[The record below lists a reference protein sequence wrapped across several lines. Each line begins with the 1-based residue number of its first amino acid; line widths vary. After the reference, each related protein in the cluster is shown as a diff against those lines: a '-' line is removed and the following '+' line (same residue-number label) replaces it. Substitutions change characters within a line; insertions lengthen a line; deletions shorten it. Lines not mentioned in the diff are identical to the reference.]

1 MKKISILFLILICSL
16 SVVNSQEF
24 GNWKKENWKQVF
36 DVRKYFDPDTLYST
50 DTLKMLLS
58 IDEFKFCDSLN
69 GVIAC
74 SQGMGVIVFK
84 TTDGGFNWNLVLD
97 NGIFNSFGYMQGL
110 SFPSPNIIIISL
122 RENVI
127 ERTLDGGVTWDTLYN
142 NLNCILFEIDF
153 LPNGFGVGRAYDK
166 DGDSTMIV
174 KSTNFGETWSK
185 FDNLPDFTY
194 KLNPQIISDST
205 IVYLGFIYSPR
216 VFNFCRSDDLG
227 KTWNN
232 YPFYTYNKKETANT
246 EFFLNSDVGWIA
258 LFRPDTISPIIG
270 ENIILK
276 TTDGGKTWEEKID
289 KRFDDPHMIMNIG
302 FKDLSNGICTSRF
315 GLFIYSTDGGDNWIA
330 DSSFIAKDNYDVVNY
345 LAITTSKRFLTC
357 NLQGKVFMYDED
369 GFTSV
374 EEKQTESF
382 STAQVFPNPASNQIE
397 IKLQLNEPQILKF
410 EIFDILGNQVLPKIE
425 LFSESTEF
433 SQIIDISNLPTGVYY
448 IVTSA
453 NKQKTATKFIKVE

>member
-1 MKKISILFLILICSL
+1 MKKIYILFLILICSL

-36 DVRKYFDPDTLYST
+36 DLRKYFDPDTLYGT

-58 IDEFKFCDSLN
+58 IHKLKFCDSLN
-69 GVIAC
+69 GIIV
-74 SQGMGVIVFK
+74 SSPGMGAFVFK

-127 ERTLDGGVTWDTLYN
+127 ERTLDGGITWDTLYN

-174 KSTNFGETWSK
+174 KSTDFGETWSR
-185 FDNLPDFTY
+185 FENLPTFEY
-194 KLNPQIISDST
+194 KYNPKILSDS
-205 IVYLGFIYSPR
+205 IICFIIYNAEPR
-216 VFNFCRSDDLG
+216 VYYFCISENLG
-227 KTWNN
+227 QTWSHYLYYDSNEQES
-232 YPFYTYNKKETANT
+232 PEEEK
-246 EFFLNSDVGWIA
+246 FLNSKIGWGV
-258 LFRPDTISPIIG
+258 LFRSEKDQLG
-270 ENIILK
+270 DNIIMK
-276 TTDGGKTWEEKID
+276 TTDGGKTWIKKLDAWIEPAFTLLNINFID
-289 KRFDDPHMIMNIG
+289 SLK
-302 FKDLSNGICTSRF
+302 GISTSRF
-315 GLFIYSTDGGDNWIA
+315 GKFLYSIDGGESWIK
-330 DSSFIAKDNYDVVNY
+330 DSSFISEDISDLMTYTAF
-345 LAITTSKRFLTC
+345 LSPKRFLMC
-357 NLQGKVFMYDED
+357 RLQGKVFMYDED

-374 EEKQTESF
+374 EEKQTENIPA
-382 STAQVFPNPASNQIE
+382 TQVFPNPATNQIE
-397 IKLQLNEPQILKF
+397 IIMQLNEPQILKF
-410 EIFDILGNQVLPKIE
+410 EIFDILGNQALPKIE

-433 SQIIDISNLPTGVYY
+433 SQIIDISTLPIGVYY